1 LLVHIHPDIFNIA
14 SHKGRSSSGAVE
26 LKHSNLTPQGAPFIL
41 RSRPAAD
48 ASREVEERWLL
59 YGL

>member
-1 LLVHIHPDIFNIA
+1 MHIHPNIFNIA

-41 RSRPAAD
+41 RR
-48 ASREVEERWLL
+48 LL
-59 YGL
+59 ARKSSTDDMRV